1 MLVLLYAVGF
11 SSLAHSAEP
20 SAEPSSE
27 PSSEPFSVSR
37 PVAAQGVI
45 DLRLWDFTDQGPV
58 NLTGEYEFYWDN
70 HIEPSKDVS
79 SASTIPSYQEVPSS
93 WDGTQF
99 GAETLPGQGFVT
111 YRLNILLQ
119 EGQVLALRIPD
130 IGTAYRLLVD
140 GQQAVQ
146 VGIPGTSREST
157 EPDYYPAIVP
167 VTSLRSRVELVFHV
181 SNYHYRI
188 GGIWLPVRLG
198 LAEQIER
205 EVEMQRALDL
215 LLFGAILIIGLYNL
229 ALFVLRREDR
239 SPLYL
244 GVFCLLLATR
254 LLAVG
259 DRFLTRVLP
268 DIPFE
273 TYVRIEYLSWM
284 LAISAFAAFVSEVLP
299 REFPRR
305 ASYVVHVLIGLGF
318 LFVMATP
325 VDVFS
330 HVVTPFQI
338 LTIVA
343 LIGGTGSFALA
354 VVHRREGAIILTFAY
369 GVLFYAVVNDI
380 LVNQGVIDAVLLL
393 DIGLLVFI
401 FFQSILISY
410 RFTRSF
416 NTIETQ
422 RALLAASNLRLQT
435 QEKLRRQA
443 ETESETLQQATRSAS
458 RMASVKLLSEGLSRI
473 PEGSEHYLAGIR
485 DLLIIAGPGGVRKPV
500 NLNNLIGDVLAEESL
515 SRLISQTK
523 VKISVDLAAVLPDV
537 LTADSVGTMV
547 RSLVK
552 YYVLRGSARSRLLLT
567 THVED
572 GRARTL
578 FYSNIPAGRYVQFGI
593 DDPEGDVL
601 DPREMSHLFDE
612 ETVLSD
618 NLSYADGFAMGL
630 VWCVVH
636 EHNGGIDILSLEGGG
651 TRFEIYLPCISS
663 PGP

>member
-1 MLVLLYAVGF
+1 VSRAHFSFSLFRCLVAVLLLNALGF
-11 SSLAHSAEP
+11 SSFVHS
-20 SAEPSSE
+20 
-27 PSSEPFSVSR
+27 SVSK
-37 PVAAQGVI
+37 PIAAKGVI
-45 DLRLWDFTDQGPV
+45 DLRAWNFAGQGPI
-58 NLTGEYEFYWDN
+58 NLNGEYEFYWD
-70 HIEPSKDVS
+70 HHVEPSKDVS
-79 SASTIPSYQEVPSS
+79 SASAIPSYQEVPSS
-93 WDGTQF
+93 WDGTKI
-99 GAETLPGQGFVT
+99 GGETLPGEGFVT

-119 EGQVLALRIPD
+119 EGQNLALWIPD

-140 GQQAVQ
+140 GREAAQ
-146 VGIPGTSREST
+146 VGIPGTSGEST
-157 EPDYYPAIVP
+157 EPDYYPLIVP
-167 VTSLRSRVELVFHV
+167 VTSLRPRIELVFHV
-181 SNYHYRI
+181 SNYHYRM
-188 GGIWLPVRLG
+188 GGIWLPIRLG
-198 LAEQIER
+198 LADQIER

-215 LLFGAILIIGLYNL
+215 LLFGAILIIGFYNL
-229 ALFVLRREDR
+229 ALFVMRREDR

-254 LLAVG
+254 LLTVG

-284 LAISAFAAFVSEVLP
+284 LAVSAFAAFVSEVLP

-305 ASYVVHVLIGLGF
+305 ASYVVHALIGLGF
-318 LFVMATP
+318 LFVMVTP

-343 LIGGTGSFALA
+343 LIGGTGSFVLA

-380 LVNQGVIDAVLLL
+380 LVNQGFIDTVLLL

-422 RALLAASNLRLQT
+422 SALLAASNLRLQT

-443 ETESETLQQATRSAS
+443 ESESETLQQATLSAS
-458 RMASVKLLSEGLSRI
+458 RMASVKLLSEGISAL
-473 PEGSEHYLAGIR
+473 PEDSVHYAAAIR
-485 DLLIIAGPGGVRKPV
+485 DLLIIAGPEGARKPV
-500 NLNNLIGDVLAEESL
+500 NLNDVIRDVIAQESL
-515 SRLISQTK
+515 SGLISQAK
-523 VKISVDLAAVLPDV
+523 IKISLDLSADLPD
-537 LTADSVGTMV
+537 LLAADSVCAMV
-547 RSLVK
+547 RGLLQ
-552 YYVLRGSARSRLLLT
+552 YHVLRGSPGTRLLLT
-567 THVED
+567 THAED
-572 GRARTL
+572 GEARTL
-578 FYSNIPAGRYVQFGI
+578 FYSDIPAGRYIQLGI
-593 DDPEGDVL
+593 DDPEGSVL

-612 ETVLSD
+612 QTVLSD
-618 NLSYADGFAMGL
+618 NQAHADGLTMGL
-630 VWCVVH
+630 VWCFVH
-636 EHNGGIDILSLEGGG
+636 EHGGGIDVLSLEGGG

-663 PGP
+663 PY